1 MKTNKETIVN
11 LVEDLIKITTTINN
25 IYQNLNECEYY
36 QQEEKYQE
44 TIELLKM
51 ALELENKIY
60 NKLIP
65 NKTNVLEKIKELKR
79 IIHNLTIDSNSNLTS
94 RILLYLLEKEHLN
107 PFLSM
112 ASTTQQREFENIGII
127 LTQYNLDSLLATL
140 NLLDKNILK
149 LKKNSLKKMLLNQ
162 KYQILFM
169 YKNLESFI
177 NLGDKI
183 IINKCSGRTRCI
195 LFNQDKDLISTL
207 YQDSVQN
214 MIEDNIQ
221 VILNKEEIFKGTNL
235 TNEQINYYRVLNT
248 EANLSLLTDEE
259 FFVIYQDYYYSNMT
273 TTDVS
278 NCELKIIMD
287 VLKKEQKRR
296 RIRKLLSL

>member
-1 MKTNKETIVN
+1 M
-11 LVEDLIKITTTINN
+11 
-25 IYQNLNECEYY
+25 
-36 QQEEKYQE
+36 
-44 TIELLKM
+44 
-51 ALELENKIY
+51 
-60 NKLIP
+60 
-65 NKTNVLEKIKELKR
+65 
-79 IIHNLTIDSNSNLTS
+79 
-94 RILLYLLEKEHLN
+94 
-107 PFLSM
+107 
-112 ASTTQQREFENIGII
+112 
-127 LTQYNLDSLLATL
+127 
-140 NLLDKNILK
+140 
-149 LKKNSLKKMLLNQ
+149 
-162 KYQILFM
+162 
-169 YKNLESFI
+169 
-177 NLGDKI
+177 
-183 IINKCSGRTRCI
+183 
-195 LFNQDKDLISTL
+195 ISTL